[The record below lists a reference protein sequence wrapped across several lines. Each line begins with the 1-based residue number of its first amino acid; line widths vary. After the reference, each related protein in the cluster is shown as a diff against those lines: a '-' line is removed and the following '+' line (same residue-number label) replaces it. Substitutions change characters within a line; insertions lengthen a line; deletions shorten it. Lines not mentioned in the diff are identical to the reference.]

1 MKSGVSAAGPGH
13 VPAPTIRRAVFV
25 YNERLVTAEPLAR
38 RLADLARALGREAQL
53 VSAWDKQ
60 LRHYLQGADL
70 SVTFGGDGTILRA
83 ARLAAPRGIPL
94 LGVNLGRLGF
104 LTELVPEEA
113 ERRLPDFLEGRCWVE
128 ERDMLAIAL
137 GELGPD
143 AGPLEGGALAPE
155 YFALN
160 DVLLG
165 RGERAR
171 VVLLN
176 IAVDGAPLAA
186 IRADGL
192 VVATAT
198 GSTAYALSAGGP
210 IVHPYVGALL
220 LTPILPHLTFLRSLV
235 IPTSASVRVQL
246 CTDHVAMCSV
256 DGQID
261 IRLNDGAVA
270 TIRSAPFP
278 CRFLRAR
285 TPTYFYETLLER
297 LQSS

>member
-1 MKSGVSAAGPGH
+1 VKTGVPSAGLDHA
-13 VPAPTIRRAVFV
+13 PAPTVRRAVFV
-25 YNERLVTAEPLAR
+25 FNQYLAAAEPLAR
-38 RLADLARALGREAQL
+38 RLADLARAIGREARL
-53 VSAWDKQ
+53 VSAWDPQ
-60 LRHYLQGADL
+60 LRHCLEGADL
-70 SVTFGGDGTILRA
+70 AVTCGGDGTILRA
-83 ARLAAPRGIPL
+83 ARLAAPRGLAL

-104 LTELVPEEA
+104 LTELTPEEA

-128 ERDMLAIAL
+128 ERDMLTLAL

-176 IAVDGAPLAA
+176 IGVDGAPLAA

-198 GSTAYALSAGGP
+198 GSTAYSLSAGGP
-210 IVHPYVGALL
+210 IVHPHVGAMV

-235 IPTSASVRVQL
+235 IPARSSVRVQL
-246 CTDHVAMCSV
+246 CTDHMAMCSV

-270 TIRSAPFP
+270 TIRTAPFP

-285 TPTYFYETLLER
+285 TPTYFYETLLHR
-297 LQSS
+297 LQSC